1 VCSKRLCDSGLLA
14 NQQNRHKLS
23 RKDSFTAAGGV
34 GIVPGMSSPLLDRP
48 LNVLGITGSPTP
60 SSRSTALMRAA
71 LASLAPAAGA
81 VNEIDVRSL
90 PAPALL
96 HADFAH
102 PLIVDALAQ
111 VAAADLVLVATP
123 IYKAAYSGLLKS
135 FLDLLPQDGLRGKTV
150 LPLATG
156 GSTAHLLALDYALK
170 PVLGALG
177 ARHIL
182 DSVYATDAQFD
193 TDPVLGRRPQAEVL
207 ERLAR
212 ALAPLEAPASRLAA
226 AEHLRRAHPTA
237 RMPC

>member
-1 VCSKRLCDSGLLA
+1 
-14 NQQNRHKLS
+14 
-23 RKDSFTAAGGV
+23 
-34 GIVPGMSSPLLDRP
+34 MSSSLRHRP

-71 LASLAPAAGA
+71 LASLAPVAGT

-90 PAPALL
+90 PAAALL
-96 HADFAH
+96 HADFAD
-102 PLIVDALAQ
+102 PRIVDALAQ

-123 IYKAAYSGLLKS
+123 IYKAACSGLLKS

-156 GSTAHLLALDYALK
+156 GSPAHLLALDYSLK

-182 DSVYATDAQFD
+182 DGVYATDAQFD
-193 TDPVLGRRPQAEVL
+193 TDAVLGRRPQAQVL

-212 ALAPLEAPASRLAA
+212 ALAPLAAPAPSLAV
-226 AEHLRRAHPTA
+226 AEHLRRAHPAA

>member
-1 VCSKRLCDSGLLA
+1 
-14 NQQNRHKLS
+14 
-23 RKDSFTAAGGV
+23 
-34 GIVPGMSSPLLDRP
+34 
-48 LNVLGITGSPTP
+48 
-60 SSRSTALMRAA
+60 
-71 LASLAPAAGA
+71 
-81 VNEIDVRSL
+81 
-90 PAPALL
+90 
-96 HADFAH
+96 
-102 PLIVDALAQ
+102 
-111 VAAADLVLVATP
+111 LVATP